1 MNELPI
7 TTPADDDRRAAD
19 KDWKASVDEILRE
32 GSEKFA
38 ELAEG
43 QATMLQKLAENT
55 STTEAIRTQLNTH
68 MANTASISKKM
79 DDHVKRYDEF
89 SEQMRPVVAAV
100 DTMQGGVRILGKFG
114 EFCVVFGKWF
124 RRAVIWLTPIAA
136 AFVAAWHYLRDGKL

>member
-100 DTMQGGVRILGKFG
+100 DTM
-114 EFCVVFGKWF
+114 
-124 RRAVIWLTPIAA
+124 
-136 AFVAAWHYLRDGKL
+136 